1 MADRRRSIDREGGAG
16 FMNGPAGGKVTPAS
30 IVSEKTAEPGKSPV
44 QTAWDRTRR
53 IKGHVVGFYA
63 KLHGDPPALPP
74 SPFLG
79 VSLARKLG
87 YPETLLRT
95 IPSELGRSI
104 APCGN
109 PLALL
114 DAVSGMTILNL
125 GCGCGLDSLAVASEF
140 GGSIEIVNADI
151 VPAALRLGRE
161 IAALQGHRMAW
172 ICADAERLPFRPE
185 SFDLILMNG
194 IFNLFPE
201 KTRLLGCC
209 REALK
214 PEGRLLV
221 TDLFRTGPL
230 PEGFEEEMDAWA
242 WCLNGSCTLEHL
254 RALLELSGFALNGFH
269 DRIEETDVF
278 FRGTISARKEL

>member
-1 MADRRRSIDREGGAG
+1 
-16 FMNGPAGGKVTPAS
+16 MNGPAGGKVTPAP
-30 IVSEKTAEPGKSPV
+30 IVSEKAAQPGKSPV
-44 QTAWDRTRR
+44 QRARDRTRH
-53 IKGHVVGFYA
+53 IKDHVVDFYA

-172 ICADAERLPFRPE
+172 ICTDAERLPFRPE

-230 PEGFEEEMDAWA
+230 PEGFEEEMDAWV

-254 RALLELSGFALNGFH
+254 RALLEQSGFALNGFH

-278 FRGTISARKEL
+278 FRGTFSARKEP